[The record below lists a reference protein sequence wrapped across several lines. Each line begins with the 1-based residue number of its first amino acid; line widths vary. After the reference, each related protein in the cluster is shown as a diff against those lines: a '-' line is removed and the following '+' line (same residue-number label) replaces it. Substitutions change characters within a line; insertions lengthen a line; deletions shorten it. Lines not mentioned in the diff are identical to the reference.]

1 MRKWIAAAVA
11 VPVVAA
17 GAAAFLW
24 LRGGDL
30 PRPATLRSETT
41 SAIYAPI
48 ATRAADP
55 APLTVG
61 EVFPAG
67 SVAAGGATLARQGTE
82 TLTDCAAA
90 VWGGA
95 EEAVAGC
102 GQALRA
108 RYASADGRVF
118 GQFVIFNL
126 ADAAAADRLVRAFSG
141 PRDGGGGF
149 VRLAPEAPDGFG
161 AARSWAQVRAL
172 GHYVTVSWVGPVGG
186 GGRVDLTYPQ
196 VALDSLSLAVQRR
209 LTR

>member
-1 MRKWIAAAVA
+1 MRKWIAAAVV

-55 APLTVG
+55 DPLTAG

-67 SVAAGGATLARQGTE
+67 SVAAGGTALARQGSE

-90 VWGGA
+90 VWGDA

-108 RYASADGRVF
+108 RYATADGRVF

-126 ADAAAADRLVRAFSG
+126 ADAPAADRLVRAFAG
-141 PRDGGGGF
+141 PRDGGGF
-149 VRLAPEAPDGFG
+149 VRLAPGAPPGFG

-172 GHYVTVSWVGPVGG
+172 GHYVTVSWVGPVGAAG
-186 GGRVDLTYPQ
+186 GVDLTYPQ